1 MVISN
6 PRKYSA
12 DDSLHQNVI
21 HTLPAC
27 FKRSNNNLNNN
38 NNIFQNGMA
47 KRIITVV
54 SPDGQKYRD
63 PNLRQSPTGLHD
75 GSSKPLKRLNSNQIR
90 LVRLVLTFDIKSTYC
105 MSHKLARCWHDPH
118 RLYRIQWIP
127 CSSQVS
133 IVKKQLIIGFFQ
145 FKDTLAIP
153 KSG

>member
-1 MVISN
+1 M
-6 PRKYSA
+6 
-12 DDSLHQNVI
+12 HQNVI

-38 NNIFQNGMA
+38 NNISQNGMA

-90 LVRLVLTFDIKSTYC
+90 LVRLVLTFNIKLTYTC
-105 MSHKLARCWHDPH
+105 TSLT
-118 RLYRIQWIP
+118 
-127 CSSQVS
+127 SSC
-133 IVKKQLIIGFFQ
+133 
-145 FKDTLAIP
+145 TL
-153 KSG
+153 SL

>member
-1 MVISN
+1 MISN
-6 PRKYSA
+6 SRKYSA

-38 NNIFQNGMA
+38 NNISQNGMA

-90 LVRLVLTFDIKSTYC
+90 LVRLVLTFEIKLTYS
-105 MSHKLARCWHDPH
+105 MSHKLHFVDKILIDC
-118 RLYRIQWIP
+118 IP

-145 FKDTLAIP
+145 FKLTQNSKWA
-153 KSG
+153 

>member
-6 PRKYSA
+6 SRKYLA

-38 NNIFQNGMA
+38 NNISQNGMA

-90 LVRLVLTFDIKSTYC
+90 LVRLVLTFDIKLTYC
-105 MSHKLARCWHDPH
+105 MSHKLHFVDKILIDCN
-118 RLYRIQWIP
+118 P

-133 IVKKQLIIGFFQ
+133 IVKKQLIIGVFQ
-145 FKDTLAIP
+145 FKLTRNP
-153 KSG
+153 K

>member
-1 MVISN
+1 MVISKS
-6 PRKYSA
+6 RKYSA

-38 NNIFQNGMA
+38 NNISQNGMA

-75 GSSKPLKRLNSNQIR
+75 GSSKSLKRLNSNQIR
-90 LVRLVLTFDIKSTYC
+90 LVRLVLTFEIKLTYS
-105 MSHKLARCWHDPH
+105 MSHKLHFVDKILIDC
-118 RLYRIQWIP
+118 IP

-145 FKDTLAIP
+145 FKLTQNSKWA
-153 KSG
+153 